1 MKNGKRK
8 RFWNNSW
15 KLTVLLISVLLILNV
30 TLCGTIAY
38 LTVSDISLKNIF
50 NPSKITTAVSEE
62 FKDGVKSNVKIQNT
76 GDTDAWIRAAVIV
89 TWKDAAG
96 NVYGKKPVEGTDYE
110 ITWNTS
116 TWLKGNDGFWY
127 YSNPVLAKDGITEN
141 LIHLCKYLKNA
152 PAGYYLNVEILGS
165 GIQKNPA
172 GVFSQQWGDAAG
184 IKVNAAGTKLEM

>member
-8 RFWNNSW
+8 RVWKNSW
-15 KLTVLLISVLLILNV
+15 KLSVLLISVLLILNV

-96 NVYGKKPVEGTDYE
+96 NVY
-110 ITWNTS
+110 
-116 TWLKGNDGFWY
+116 
-127 YSNPVLAKDGITEN
+127 
-141 LIHLCKYLKNA
+141 
-152 PAGYYLNVEILGS
+152 
-165 GIQKNPA
+165 
-172 GVFSQQWGDAAG
+172 
-184 IKVNAAGTKLEM
+184 